1 MAKSMIPFT
10 YSSERPIRNLPKLLK
25 KYNKWGGSIIEYKRV
40 VSCIILSRQSS
51 HYVWVPPNGSR
62 ALRSLPDTITTLL
75 FGWWSLYGL
84 FWTIEVLFT
93 NLAGGRDATRE
104 LLKSTGGGDV
114 ALARAII
121 EDQIRDGRRESVR
134 AVLQFVGIIAAVV
147 LVFGTLIKVT
157 EWYMNKPGSKY
168 PALPQP
174 VQARPARAPAS
185 VPAWSPAG
193 TRATTMPTMPP
204 TGSSRPESLQAIF
217 YDPKG
222 HSTVIIDRTTLSVGQ
237 RAGRFTVI
245 AIEPQAVTLQSATG
259 EKLVL
264 HVAGAAR

>member
-1 MAKSMIPFT
+1 MIPFS
-10 YSSERPIRNLPKLLK
+10 YASQRPIRYLPKLLK
-25 KYNKWGGSIIEYKRV
+25 KYNERGGFIIEYKRV
-40 VSCIILSRQSS
+40 ASCLILSRKSS

-104 LLKSTGGGDV
+104 LLKATGGGDV
-114 ALARAII
+114 ALAQSMIDA
-121 EDQIRDGRRESVR
+121 QISDGRRESVR
-134 AVLQFVGIIAAVV
+134 AILQFAGMITAVV

-174 VQARPARAPAS
+174 VHARPGSNPNASTTPPAK
-185 VPAWSPAG
+185 P
-193 TRATTMPTMPP
+193 TR
-204 TGSSRPESLQAIF
+204 LQAIF
-217 YDPKG
+217 YDAKG
-222 HSTVIIDRTTLSVGQ
+222 RSTAIIDRGTVSFGTRVGNY
-237 RAGRFTVI
+237 TVV
-245 AIEPQAVTLQSATG
+245 AIEPQTVTLRSVGG

-264 HVAGAAR
+264 TLNGAEK